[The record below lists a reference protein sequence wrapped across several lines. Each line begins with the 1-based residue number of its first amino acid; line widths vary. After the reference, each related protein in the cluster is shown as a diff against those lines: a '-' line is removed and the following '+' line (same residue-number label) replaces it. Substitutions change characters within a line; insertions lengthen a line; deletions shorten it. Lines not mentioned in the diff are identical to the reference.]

1 MRDNDMMLHAFV
13 AIQVGFLA
21 IVAVVS
27 ALAQLLGADIS
38 LVGVLT
44 FFGAGIVAEMLVFAS
59 LVLYIRLASPKCHT
73 LGRCARSSGSG
84 RPRHAR
90 RQQTRRTINRP
101 VRNADRHQNKEAE
114 DTQKAEESTVDGT
127 QEKE

>member
-1 MRDNDMMLHAFV
+1 MKDNDMMLHAFV
-13 AIQVGFLA
+13 AIQVSFLV

-38 LVGVLT
+38 LAGVLA
-44 FFGAGIVAEMLVFAS
+44 FFGAGVVAEVLVFAG
-59 LVLYIRLASPKCHT
+59 LILYIRLASSKYRT
-73 LGRCARSSGSG
+73 LGRRTRPSGSG

-90 RQQTRRTINRP
+90 RQQTHRTINRT
-101 VRNADRHQNKEAE
+101 VRNAEQRQNKEAE
-114 DTQKAEESTVDGT
+114 DTQKAEESTVDRT